1 MKLAMGE
8 TCSETV
14 NVINRSSATKRD
26 VYPRRQPKD
35 RSPSPQ
41 VVKPVDYLLLGAAE
55 TSALLGGRDLK
66 AAQWY
71 DPLLRAAIEAKNDKR
86 GPDNLKSFKTKAA
99 LDLINKWDNLFVDN
113 ELLIYR
119 PPKDSCLTSAELVLI
134 PSRLQV
140 IYVRAC
146 HVESGHQSLDKTADR
161 VCRRGYFYGWRG
173 AVADECRSCRV
184 CAECARGEPPKQG
197 PMQTMEVGAPMQRV
211 AIDLVGPFVRTPRMN
226 QYILTA
232 VEHFSRFLIAVPIR
246 NKTAKAVAAAL
257 HRYVFTVWGLCRE
270 IYSDRGREFCN
281 ELMTKLCTDYGI
293 KQLKTTARRPSA
305 NGRCERV
312 HRGLNATL
320 SKIVMSNQK
329 DWDLVLAAAVAA
341 YNASKHSSTG
351 YSPNYLMTGREA
363 LSPLDLKFGTP
374 LSAAESF
381 YNAGEYAD
389 QLQGKLMEVYSAAR
403 KRSARMAALRKLR
416 YDGQVK
422 NVQFSEGQKVLLRR
436 EGGRVGLSTK
446 LFRPYV
452 GPYVIVRRL
461 GPVNYV
467 VIKPPKKLETV
478 VHADRLRAYVEPPT
492 ADRGD
497 GTKSDHQGSLCG
509 DSSTSR
515 RQPACTPVDSYD
527 EPLRRSTR
535 LRGKAKQGSTA

>member
-1 MKLAMGE
+1 M
-8 TCSETV
+8 
-14 NVINRSSATKRD
+14 
-26 VYPRRQPKD
+26 
-35 RSPSPQ
+35 
-41 VVKPVDYLLLGAAE
+41 
-55 TSALLGGRDLK
+55 
-66 AAQWY
+66 
-71 DPLLRAAIEAKNDKR
+71 IEAKNDKR
-86 GPDNLKSFKTKAA
+86 GPDGLELFKTKEAH
-99 LDLINKWDNLFVDN
+99 DLINKWANLFIIG

-119 PPKDSCLTSAELVLI
+119 PPKDSSLASTNLVVI
-134 PSRLQV
+134 PSRLQA
-140 IYVRAC
+140 IYVRVC

-161 VCRRGYFYGWRG
+161 VCHRGYFYGWRK
-173 AVADECRSCRV
+173 AVAAECHSCHV
-184 CAECARGEPPKQG
+184 CAECARGDPPKQG
-197 PMQTMEVGAPMQRV
+197 PMQIMEVGAPMQRV

-232 VEHFSRFLIAVPIR
+232 VEHLSRFLIAVPIR

-293 KQLKTTARRPSA
+293 KQLKTSARRPSA

-320 SKIVMSNQK
+320 SKTVMSNQK

-374 LSAAESF
+374 LSVAETT
-381 YNAGEYAD
+381 YNPGEYAD
-389 QLQGKLMEVYSAAR
+389 RLQGKLMEVYTTAR
-403 KRSARMAALRKLR
+403 KRSLRMATLRKIR
-416 YDGQVK
+416 YDDKVK
-422 NVQFSEGQKVLLRR
+422 DVVFKEGQKVLLRR
-436 EGGRVGLSTK
+436 EDGRVGLSSK
-446 LFRPYV
+446 LYRPYV
-452 GPYVIVRRL
+452 GTYVIVRRL
-461 GPVNYV
+461 GPVNYIV
-467 VIKPPKKLETV
+467 VKPPRTLETV

-492 ADRGD
+492 LGQYNGANVNCKKLPPDD
-497 GTKSDHQGSLCG
+497 QCAVYT
-509 DSSTSR
+509 
-515 RQPACTPVDSYD
+515 DSYD

-535 LRGKAKQGSTA
+535 LIGKMGRNSTV